1 MNTPSRSPQIL
12 IGVVA
17 TVLLAA
23 LSMTGIALLG
33 GNKNPGGPGN
43 PGTTRCA
50 APTFAGTVVIV
61 TTTDRGRA
69 MMAGRGRM
77 RGGMR
82 LTADRAT
89 VVHGKVSFLVTN
101 DGTVPHE
108 LLVVPLSGTQS
119 TGTRPIGGDG
129 RVDEAGSLG
138 EASTTCAG
146 GEGEGILPSTTGWV
160 SLDLPP
166 GRYELFCNLPGH
178 YWAGMYTGL
187 TVT

>member
-1 MNTPSRSPQIL
+1 MNTLSRSTQIL
-12 IGVVA
+12 IGVIV

-33 GNKNPGGPGN
+33 GGTNPGGAGN
-43 PGTTRCA
+43 PATTRCA
-50 APTFAGTVVIV
+50 APSFAGTVVNV

-69 MMAGRGRM
+69 MMTRPGMM

-89 VVHGKVSFLVTN
+89 VVHGNVSFLVTN
-101 DGTVPHE
+101 AGTIPHE
-108 LLVVPLSGTQS
+108 MLVVPLSGTQS
-119 TGTRPIGGDG
+119 AGTRSVGRDG

-138 EASTTCAG
+138 EASATCAE
-146 GEGEGILPSTTGWV
+146 GEGEGILPWTSGWV
-160 SLDLPP
+160 TLELPP

-178 YWAGMYTGL
+178 YLAGMYTEL

>member
-1 MNTPSRSPQIL
+1 MKTLSRSTQTL
-12 IGVVA
+12 IGVIA

-33 GNKNPGGPGN
+33 AGPNPGGAGN

-50 APTFAGTVVIV
+50 APSFAGTVVNI
-61 TTTDRGRA
+61 TTTDR
-69 MMAGRGRM
+69 AGRMMGGPGMM

-101 DGTVPHE
+101 AGTIPHE
-108 LLVVPLSGTQS
+108 MLVVPLAGTQ
-119 TGTRPIGGDG
+119 TPGTRPVGRDG
-129 RVDEAGSLG
+129 RVDEDGSLG
-138 EASTTCAG
+138 EASTTCADG
-146 GEGEGILPSTTGWV
+146 QGEGVLPSTSGWV
-160 SLDLPP
+160 TLDLPP

-178 YWAGMYTGL
+178 YWAGMHTEL